1 MIYLSLFTISFL
13 AATILPFSSELTLAG
28 LIATSN
34 YDNLILLIVASFGNT
49 LGSVVNWALGF
60 YSRNLTTK
68 KWFPFKETQI
78 ERSSKWFDKFS
89 EESKIYPNYIKID
102 VDGNELRV
110 VNGMRN
116 LLASKKIKSILI
128 ELDRTFSE
136 HKEVIKIL
144 KSFDYKL
151 LNYYDKVNVSNHIF
165 NLN

>member
-34 YDNLILLIVASFGNT
+34 YENLILLIVASFGNT

-78 ERSSKWFDKFS
+78 ERSSQWFRKFGKWSLLFAWFPFVGD
-89 EESKIYPNYIKID
+89 PLTL
-102 VDGNELRV
+102 VTGLLRV
-110 VNGMRN
+110 RF
-116 LLASKKIKSILI
+116 LDFIILVAI
-128 ELDRTFSE
+128 G
-136 HKEVIKIL
+136 
-144 KSFDYKL
+144 
-151 LNYYDKVNVSNHIF
+151 KVSRYLIVF
-165 NLN
+165 YLMG